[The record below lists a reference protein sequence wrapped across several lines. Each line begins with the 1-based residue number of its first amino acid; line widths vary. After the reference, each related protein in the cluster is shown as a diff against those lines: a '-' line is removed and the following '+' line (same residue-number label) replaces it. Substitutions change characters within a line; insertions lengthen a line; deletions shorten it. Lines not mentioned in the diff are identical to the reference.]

1 MTLRTSQLSD
11 QEGGLDR
18 LTQDWGTRASVTLY
32 LDRCQVD
39 TPKELVS
46 NVWEHVRNRR
56 SRIGTV
62 IDFGAGDGRFAHG
75 GRFRTYIGYE
85 IDGKRCATAKLPPHA
100 TLLNK
105 CAFAETRSD
114 ADLCIGNP
122 PYVRNQDLPRG
133 WRERV
138 SDVLTLRTGVRL
150 SGLANAWQY
159 FFLLSL
165 ASTHTRGLIAIV
177 VPYEWVSRPSSA
189 ALREY
194 IKSQSWSVSVY
205 RLRDETFDRVL
216 TTSSITVIDKRRPTG
231 QWGFFEELPRGGY
244 RELPSAAESSA
255 GVVRYALRSEASNEE
270 VYAKRGLSPGTQ
282 EVLVLTE
289 GERVRSGLRIGTDVV
304 PCVTSLRPLAP
315 DCEVLTDAVFREK
328 FRLADHKCWL
338 IRTDSELSGPLKSY
352 LAHVSAAKYQTATC
366 LSREHWWQF
375 TMPET
380 PDLLSATGFCGA
392 RPKVAVNAVGAR
404 AVGSVA
410 GIYGVGRAKQRVLVR
425 RLKGLKL
432 SKRIV
437 SHSNGLK
444 KVEINQL
451 NTLLKTLLKDS
462 N

>member
-1 MTLRTSQLSD
+1 MSD

-18 LTQDWGTRASVTLY
+18 LTQDWGSRASVTLY
-32 LDRCQVD
+32 LDRCRVD
-39 TPKELVS
+39 TPRELVS
-46 NVWEHVRNRR
+46 NVWEHVRSRR

-62 IDFGAGDGRFAHG
+62 VDFGAGDGRFARS
-75 GRFRTYIGYE
+75 GRFRSYVGYE
-85 IDGKRCATAKLPPHA
+85 IDRRRCEAAKLPPQA
-100 TLLNK
+100 TLINK

-138 SDVLTLRTGVRL
+138 CDVLTCRTGVRL

-165 ASTHTRGLIAIV
+165 ASTHAKGLIAIV

-194 IKSQSWSVSVY
+194 IKTQGWDVSVY

-216 TTSSITVIDKRRPTG
+216 TTSSITVVDKRHATG
-231 QWGFFEELPRGGY
+231 RWGFFEELTRGGY
-244 RELPSAAESSA
+244 RELPSAAESTA
-255 GVVRYALRSEASNEE
+255 GVVRYASRSESSKED

-289 GERVRSGLRIGTDVV
+289 GERVRSGLRIGIDVV
-304 PCVTSLRPLAP
+304 PCVTSLRPLGQ

-328 FRLADHKCWL
+328 FRVAGHKCWL
-338 IRTDSELSGPLKSY
+338 IRTDREASSTLKSY
-352 LAHVSAAKYQTATC
+352 LTHVSTSKYQTATC
-366 LSREHWWQF
+366 LSRDCWWQF

-380 PDLLSATGFCGA
+380 PDLLSATGFCDS
-392 RPKVAVNAVGAR
+392 RPKVVVNAAGAR

-410 GIYGVGRAKQRVLVR
+410 GIYGVSKTKQRQLVR

-437 SHSNGLK
+437 SHSHGLK

-451 NTLLKTLLKDS
+451 NTLLKTALKDS
-462 N
+462 D

>member
-1 MTLRTSQLSD
+1 MSD

-18 LTQDWGTRASVTLY
+18 LTQDWGSRASVTLY

-75 GRFRTYIGYE
+75 GLFRSYIGYE
-85 IDGKRCATAKLPPHA
+85 IDRSRCVTARLPSHA

-138 SDVLTLRTGVRL
+138 CEVLTSRTGVRL

-165 ASTHTRGLIAIV
+165 ASTHDKGLVAIV
-177 VPYEWVSRPSSA
+177 VPYEWVSRPSSV

-194 IKSQSWSVSVY
+194 ITSQGWDVNVY

-216 TTSSITVIDKRRPTG
+216 TTSSITVIDKRRATG
-231 QWGFFEELPRGGY
+231 KWRFFEELPNGGY
-244 RELPSAAESSA
+244 RELPSAAESTA
-255 GVVRYALRSEASNEE
+255 GVVRYASRSKSAKDD
-270 VYAKRGLSPGTQ
+270 VHAKRGLSPGTQ

-304 PCVTSLRPLAP
+304 PCVTSLRPLEDA
-315 DCEVLTDAVFREK
+315 CEALTDIVFREK
-328 FRLADHKCWL
+328 FRLAGHKCWL
-338 IRTDSELSGPLKSY
+338 IRTDRELSNTLKSY
-352 LAHVSAAKYQTATC
+352 LAHVSAEKYQTATC
-366 LSREHWWQF
+366 LGRTNWWQF
-375 TMPET
+375 PMPET
-380 PDLLSATGFCGA
+380 PELLSATGFCEA
-392 RPKVAVNAVGAR
+392 RPKVVLNTMGAR

-410 GIYGVGRAKQRVLVR
+410 GIYGVRKSMQRTLVR

-432 SKRIV
+432 AKRIV

-451 NTLLKTLLKDS
+451 NTLLQTALKAGRS
-462 N
+462 